1 MNPFFKLAAFRK
13 YKNWEQENEAKEL
26 SISLEE
32 YKDLESGLDSVDAET
47 ALKLSELYRV
57 PPQFF
62 LTNDSTHL
70 SVIYSHCNFENS
82 NGYVNHLYHDE
93 KLAAAQEKEIQ
104 LLREEVKRLQN
115 QNEQLVQS
123 ILIRK

>member
-1 MNPFFKLAAFRK
+1 MNPILFSFRH
-13 YKNWEQENEAKEL
+13 YHNWEQEDLAKGL
-26 SISLEE
+26 TISLEE
-32 YKDLESGLDSVDAET
+32 YRDLESG
-47 ALKLSELYRV
+47 
-57 PPQFF
+57 
-62 LTNDSTHL
+62 TNDPTHL

-115 QNEQLVQS
+115 QNEQLLQS
-123 ILIRK
+123 ILTRK